1 MKFIIVL
8 FLAIYSGLSVFADTD
23 SKVNRPV
30 LFPLKPIDAG
40 AINEKNRNVWT
51 IAVIDQLTRFR
62 LEPLKE
68 IITVPKTLIDSLIPQ
83 MVSPETVV
91 SDDVCRKM
99 ATRLK
104 CTHLLSQKF
113 EISQQ
118 NKIIHYYIEII
129 NAKNNQI
136 IYNLEKEIPLEHFAP
151 GIDSCILNAVKTIQ
165 PKILPETE
173 RFFQLSVLSPHL
185 KNVKQLGELYIQEK
199 GKFKGLDNELA
210 REYEKLIERDPL
222 LLLANHSCALAYF
235 RAKQYVKSANY
246 LKQLLDLT
254 PIHSSLFI
262 TLAQSYRLAGQYQEA
277 LNVTLNCD
285 RMRLRGIPFLLEKA
299 MAFEGLNQ
307 RGSALNTYLQILTV
321 NANQPQAL
329 LFLAQQ
335 RNNEANYNEGLQYAE
350 KLLQNEPSN
359 GKAGFEKGRAL
370 CALGKYDEAFTVLKK
385 AATNLPDD
393 PHILQWLG
401 DLCIRKQIYPEA
413 VEHYRKAS
421 KAAPENFDL
430 YVKTSNAMQLASQN
444 SQALKT
450 LKDVFAKFKEKPQ
463 IYKEIGLLE
472 YKLGNLDSALSRLSF
487 FCRSDSTSAEV
498 YLVLGHISSQKADYK
513 TAHEHYSRSMK
524 LSGPNIECKLAI
536 ADVYLKTKN
545 HAAARKLL
553 EEVLAERAEKTANRM
568 MGEAFL
574 LAGDL
579 RNALNY
585 YKKERELHGD
595 DPMVQEKIA
604 NLYYFQ
610 GFYAPAKTEFLHLV
624 KLSPQ
629 HNEAYYYLAI
639 LDLREGQIS
648 SSEQYL
654 RKAEKLGNGNAT
666 IHYHLGINFENNK
679 LLDKAIS
686 YYNKCLSFEPANQ
699 NALLNLAD
707 VYIKAEKD
715 SAAAETFIKLFNI
728 DNAKYSANLANAGHI
743 FFKLNLFDKAISAYA
758 TFLDKK
764 FSDFSVNVGYATIM
778 YNRNDHQK
786 VISLLKTISG
796 TWLKD
801 DKVVTML
808 ADSYFKTGQ
817 YALSLP
823 HLSTLLTL
831 DSENRFAIKHSAIAL
846 EKTADTLKAISM
858 YERFLKLPPEKDRGE
873 AAFHLG
879 ELYESKDLRDKAI
892 LQYETN
898 IKEYPED
905 LRNHTQ
911 LGALFYKNKNYVKAQ
926 KILETAVSF
935 AHATPRLHK
944 MLAQTYTAQNE
955 NTKAIHYYEKYLSSV
970 SNDASAWKELG
981 SCHFALKDYPKAIP
995 AFLKARE
1002 LDSTED
1008 FEVAYLLGFS
1018 YLETDNFSKAI
1029 APLGRAR
1036 ALNNKDC
1043 RVYDALAQCYRNL
1056 KETSTLTAILTDW
1069 IAIDPKRYDIKIELG
1084 SLMLDAKKISEAI
1097 SMLTEA
1103 SRFIPS
1109 EPKPYLL
1116 LAQAHEILGN
1126 DSLRFKHLSTALKF
1140 APNNWETRYQLSRYY
1155 LSIKQL
1161 QKAEENLLATIQLN
1175 PAHGISHF
1183 EYGTLLLDRK
1193 NYKNASHEFKMALES
1208 EPDNPYYRA
1217 MLAFS
1222 SIMNGENKAAQDNI
1236 SAALKK
1242 SPNDPRILY
1251 WAGMVYKNGGNQDLA
1266 LQTFQNVLKIEP
1278 SNAMCIEA
1286 IGDIYLEGIQYK
1298 KAAEHFFKAW
1308 EKGGFSEQRAFK
1320 LGNALSYDGKFV
1332 EAKDFY
1338 ETIINRNP
1346 GFSEA
1351 LYKLITVYC
1360 QTGDFR
1366 SARKNLA
1373 LFKNDGTPWMQLA
1386 QGLIFEIEN
1395 NMDAAFVAYTIARR
1409 LSPDNPF
1416 VHSGFG
1422 RVYLKRNMVDSAI
1435 IELSAAAAADTLN
1448 MQLLIDLGNAF
1459 KGMGDAYSAYQYYS
1473 EVDKKY
1479 PDHKE
1484 VHLLMAQIKAD
1495 EGKYNEAIRIC
1506 EKGIQYHPSNAD
1518 LYYLLGKQLQKADKF
1533 DLAIDAFQTALKKG
1547 KGQPIDALRCIGNIY
1562 YSNLV
1567 NDKKAKEFF
1576 KRYVKAGGNNPEVAE
1591 AIRKLEQTN

>member
-1 MKFIIVL
+1 MKYILFI
-8 FLAIYSGLSVFADTD
+8 FLVFYSGLSVYAETN
-23 SKVNRPV
+23 SRVARPV
-30 LFPLKPIDAG
+30 LFALKPIDAG
-40 AINEKNRNVWT
+40 ATDQKSRNVWT

-62 LEPLKE
+62 LEPLRE
-68 IITVPKTLIDSLIPQ
+68 IITVPKSVLDSLIPE

-91 SDDVCRKM
+91 SNDTYRKI
-99 ATRLK
+99 ANRLK

-118 NKIIHYYIEII
+118 EKKLQYYIEII
-129 NAKNNQI
+129 NAKNNQLMFT
-136 IYNLEKEIPLEHFAP
+136 LEKEIPLEHFAP
-151 GIDSCILNAVKTIQ
+151 GIDSCILAAVKTIQ
-165 PKILPETE
+165 PKVLPETE
-173 RFFQLSVLSPHL
+173 RFFQLSVLSPHF
-185 KNVKQLGELYIQEK
+185 KNVKQLGELYILEK
-199 GKFKGLDNELA
+199 GKQKGNDLELA
-210 REYEKLIERDPL
+210 KEYEKLVERDPL

-235 RAKQYVKSANY
+235 RGKQYVKAANY

-254 PIHSSLFI
+254 PIHYSLFI

-277 LNVTLNCD
+277 LNVTLKCD

-307 RGSALNTYLQILTV
+307 RGSALNTYLQILTI
-321 NANQPQAL
+321 NSNQPQAL

-350 KLLQNEPSN
+350 KLLSKEPSN
-359 GKAGFEKGRAL
+359 GKASFEKGRAL

-385 AATNLPDD
+385 AATSHSDD
-393 PHILQWLG
+393 PLILQWLG
-401 DLCIRKQIYPEA
+401 DLCIRKQLYPEA
-413 VEHYRKAS
+413 IERYKQAS

-430 YVKTSNAMQLASQN
+430 YVKTSKALQLANQN
-444 SQALKT
+444 DEALKT
-450 LKDVFAKFKEKPQ
+450 LKNICTRFKDKPQ
-463 IYKEIGLLE
+463 LYKEIGILE
-472 YKLGNLDSALSRLSF
+472 YKLGSLDSAQKHLSF
-487 FCRSDSTSAEV
+487 FCRSDSSSAEV
-498 YLVLGHISSQKADYK
+498 YLVLGHIFSQKSDFK
-513 TAHEHYSRSMK
+513 TAHNHYSRSMSI
-524 LSGPNIECKLAI
+524 SGPTIECKLAI
-536 ADVYLKTKN
+536 ADIYLKTKD
-545 HAAARKLL
+545 HASARNLL
-553 EEVLAERAEKTANRM
+553 KEVLAERAEKTANRM

-574 LAGDL
+574 QAGDL
-579 RNALNY
+579 RNALTY
-585 YKKERELHGD
+585 YLKERELHGD

-604 NLYYFQ
+604 NLYFFQ

-624 KLSPQ
+624 KLAPK
-629 HNEAYYYLAI
+629 HHDAYYYLAI
-639 LDLREGQIS
+639 LDLREGQIN

-654 RKAEKLGNGNAT
+654 KKAEKLGKGDAT

-679 LLDKAIS
+679 MLEKAIS
-686 YYNKCLSFEPANQ
+686 SYNKCLSFEPANQ

-715 SAAAETFIKLFNI
+715 SAAAETYIKLFNI
-728 DNAKYSANLANAGHI
+728 DNAKYSANLANAGHL
-743 FFKLNLFDKAISAYA
+743 FFKLNLFDKAISAYSS
-758 TFLDKK
+758 FLDKK
-764 FSDFSVNVGYATIM
+764 YNDFSVNVGYATIM
-778 YNRNDHQK
+778 YSKKDYSK
-786 VISLLKTISG
+786 VITLLKSING

-808 ADSYFKTGQ
+808 ADSYFKTKQ
-817 YALSLP
+817 YNLALP
-823 HLSTLLTL
+823 HLSTLLSI
-831 DSENRFAIKHSAIAL
+831 DAQNRFAIKHSAIAL

-858 YERFLKLPPEKDRGE
+858 YERFLKLPPEKDRAE

-879 ELYESKDLRDKAI
+879 ELYESQKLQNKAV
-892 LQYETN
+892 LQYENN

-911 LGALFYKNKNYVKAQ
+911 LGALYYRDKKYVKAQ

-935 AHATPRLHK
+935 AHATPVLHK
-944 MLAQTYTAQNE
+944 MLAQTYSAQDE
-955 NTKAIHYYEKYLSSV
+955 NPKAIQYYEKYLKSV
-970 SNDASAWKELG
+970 PNDASAWKEAG
-981 SCHFALKDYPKAIP
+981 TCHFTLKDYPRAIR
-995 AFLKARE
+995 AFTKARE
-1002 LDSTED
+1002 LSRTED
-1008 FEVAYLLGFS
+1008 FEVAYLLGCS
-1018 YLETDNFSKAI
+1018 YLETDNYSKAI

-1126 DSLRFKHLSTALKF
+1126 DSLRFKHLSTALQF
-1140 APNNWETRYQLSRYY
+1140 ASNNWETRYQLSRYY
-1155 LSIKQL
+1155 LSIQQL
-1161 QKAEENLLATIQLN
+1161 QKAEEHLVATIRLN

-1183 EYGTLLLDRK
+1183 EYGTLLLNRK
-1193 NYKNASHEFKMALES
+1193 DYQKAALEFRMALES
-1208 EPDNPYYRA
+1208 EPENSYYRA

-1222 SIMNGENKAAQDNI
+1222 SVMTGDKKTARDNI
-1236 SAALKK
+1236 SAALRKNPK
-1242 SPNDPRILY
+1242 DPRILY
-1251 WAGMVYKNGGNQDLA
+1251 WAGMVYKNDGKQDQA
-1266 LQTFQNVLKIEP
+1266 LQTFQDALKIEP
-1278 SNAMCIEA
+1278 TNAMCIEA
-1286 IGDIYLEGIQYK
+1286 MGDIYLEAIQYK
-1298 KAAEHFFKAW
+1298 KAAQHYFKAW

-1351 LYKLITVYC
+1351 LYKLVAVYC

-1366 SARKNLA
+1366 SARKSLA
-1373 LFKNDGTPWMQLA
+1373 MFKNDGTPWMQLA

-1395 NMDAAFVAYTIARR
+1395 NMDAAFVAYSIARR
-1409 LSPDNPF
+1409 LAPDNAF
-1416 VHSGFG
+1416 VHSGYG
-1422 RVYLKRNMVDSAI
+1422 RVYLKKNMVDSAI

-1448 MQLLIDLGNAF
+1448 MQLMIDLGNAF
-1459 KGMGDAYSAYQYYS
+1459 KGMGDSYSAYQYYT
-1473 EVDKKY
+1473 EVDKRY
-1479 PDHKE
+1479 PDHKD

-1495 EGKYNEAIRIC
+1495 DGKYNEAIRIC
-1506 EKGIQYHPSNAD
+1506 EKGLKYHPANAE

-1533 DLAIDAFQTALKKG
+1533 DSAIDALQTALKKG

-1567 NDKKAKEFF
+1567 NNKKAKEFF
-1576 KRYVKAGGNNPEVAE
+1576 KKYVKAGGNNPEVAE
-1591 AIRKLEQTN
+1591 AMRRLEGI